1 MFVLKLDVHVK
12 FSSVEFIEFMI
23 LIELVQVTKFWLV
36 KVSYSFVL
44 WIDKK
49 EFVMESPSLVSVMK

>member
-1 MFVLKLDVHVK
+1 MSSFL
-12 FSSVEFIEFMI
+12 SVEFIEFMI
-23 LIELVQVTKFWLV
+23 LIELVQVIKFWLV